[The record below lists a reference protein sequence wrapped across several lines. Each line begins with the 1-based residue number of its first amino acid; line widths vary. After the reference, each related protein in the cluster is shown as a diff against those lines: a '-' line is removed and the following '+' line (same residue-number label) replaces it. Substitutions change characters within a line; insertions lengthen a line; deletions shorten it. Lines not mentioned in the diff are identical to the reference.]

1 MNARKLKSA
10 TKSQIDYII
19 SLAEQKRYKEPIDF
33 KTLTSHSAGVLIYKL
48 KTLKGN

>member
-19 SLAEQKRYKEPIDF
+19 SLVEQKKYKEPIDF
-33 KTLTSHSAGVLIYKL
+33 KTLTSHSAGVLIHKL
-48 KTLKGN
+48 LLIK